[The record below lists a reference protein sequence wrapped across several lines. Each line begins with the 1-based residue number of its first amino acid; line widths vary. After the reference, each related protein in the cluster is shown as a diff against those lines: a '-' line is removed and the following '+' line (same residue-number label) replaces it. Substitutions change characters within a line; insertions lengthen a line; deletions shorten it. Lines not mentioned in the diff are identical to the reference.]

1 MFQLKTNNNTINLKW
16 GTWAMKE
23 FTKVNNISV
32 EQYFNLL
39 ATAHTNLDV
48 IVQLVYIG
56 YKSACVS
63 TKQDIE
69 YTEVDACDWI
79 DEVGSIFQAEGQL
92 VDYMK
97 YIVDVTMNS
106 VQGVSKEEEKK
117 KPKKAN
123 LG

>member
-16 GTWAMKE
+16 GTWAMAE
-23 FTKVNNISV
+23 YTKVNNVTIDK
-32 EQYFNLL
+32 YFNLL
-39 ATAHTNLDV
+39 ASAHTDLNI

-63 TKQDIE
+63 AKQEIE
-69 YTEVDACDWI
+69 FTEADACEWI
-79 DEVGSIFQAEGQL
+79 DEVGSIFNADGQI
-92 VDYMK
+92 VEYVK
-97 YIVDVTMNS
+97 YVVETTVHT
-106 VQGVSKEEEKK
+106 VQGVTKDEKK

>member
-23 FTKVNNISV
+23 FTKVNNISI

-97 YIVDVTMNS
+97 YIVDTTMNS
-106 VQGVSKEEEKK
+106 VQGVTKEEKK
-117 KPKKAN
+117 KPKKVN